1 MGIRTKL
8 LLPSITILIV
18 IIASLELYWLP
29 TLTQQ
34 EVIKQVKNQ
43 SSQLSVLEVALIDPI
58 LNGDL
63 AHIHLILDE
72 ILLNHPEWKWFSLVE
87 QNGVRLYPIT
97 EQPDIADAAH
107 VFRFSHPV
115 RYLDTTLGTIYLS
128 ADLTESIQAF
138 EHQLRILD
146 WLLLFLL
153 PLVAIA
159 SAVLQDIFVR
169 RPLHQLAGA
178 ATRIAHG
185 DFNVQLPKATTDEV
199 GQLVLA
205 FDGMCKMR
213 NTAQSALEELAYFD
227 LLTRLPNRAMFKS
240 HLTHALED
248 AAQTNSTLSLIFI
261 DLDRFKVIN
270 DTLGHDV
277 GDRLL
282 VEAAERIET
291 CVRAGDLIARLG
303 GDEFTIVVN
312 EKNQHHGSRV
322 IASRIVEA
330 LKQPFVFGSQKP
342 VISPSI
348 GIALYPENASDYG
361 TLMQYAD
368 TAMYQAKAMGGN
380 CYKYYSAEMG
390 IKLTRNM
397 TMEAGLRR
405 ALVEEEFILHYQPK
419 LELASGKIVGVEA
432 LIRWMDPVEGM
443 ISPDDF
449 IPLAEETGLIIPI
462 GEWVLRKAC
471 EQHAEWG
478 VPDIELAVNLSANHL
493 YDAGLLHTLK
503 TTLEETGFPADQLE
517 IEITENALMHD
528 VAKTISI
535 LEQIREL
542 GVKIAIDDF
551 GTGYSSL
558 NYLKRFAIDTI
569 KIDRSFVSDIPH
581 DADDVAITSATIAMA
596 HTLHRRLV
604 AEGIETKEQAD
615 FLNNLGCEMGQGYYY
630 SRPLPSY
637 KLTHLLSKSR
647 YINWPKPALI
657 SSIKSK
663 KS

>member
-8 LLPSITILIV
+8 LLPSLTILIV
-18 IIASLELYWLP
+18 IIASVELYWLP
-29 TLTQQ
+29 TLTEQ
-34 EVIKQVKNQ
+34 EVSKQVENQ
-43 SSQLSVLEVALIDPI
+43 TSQLSVLEIALIDPI
-58 LNGDL
+58 LNADL

-72 ILLNHPEWKWFSLVE
+72 ILTQHPEWKRLSLKE
-87 QNGVRLYPIT
+87 SNGTHLYPIT
-97 EQPDIADAAH
+97 EQLDIADTDH
-107 VFRFSHPV
+107 VFKFTHPV
-115 RYLDTTLGTIYLS
+115 EYSDSLLGHIYLS
-128 ADLTESIQAF
+128 ADLTESIHAF
-138 EHQLRILD
+138 EDQLRILD

-153 PLVAIA
+153 PLVAVA
-159 SAVLQDIFVR
+159 SALLQDIFVR
-169 RPLHQLAGA
+169 RPLHKLAGA

-185 DFNVQLPKATTDEV
+185 DFNVQLPEASTDEV
-199 GQLVLA
+199 GQLVKA

-227 LLTRLPNRAMFKS
+227 MLTRLPNRAMFKS

-248 AAQTNSTLSLIFI
+248 AAQINTTLSLIFI

-270 DTLGHDV
+270 DTLGHDI

-282 VEAAERIET
+282 VEAAERIEK

-312 EKNQHHGSRV
+312 EKSQHSGSRI
-322 IASRIVEA
+322 IAQRIVEEF
-330 LKQPFVFGSQKP
+330 KRPFSFSNQKP

-348 GIALYPENASDYG
+348 GISLYPEHATEYG

-368 TAMYQAKAMGGN
+368 TAMYQAKALGGN

-390 IKLTRNM
+390 HKLTTNM

-419 LELASGKIVGVEA
+419 LELATGKIVGVEA
-432 LIRWMDPVEGM
+432 LIRWIDPIDGM
-443 ISPDDF
+443 IPPDNF

-471 EQHAEWG
+471 EQYNEWG
-478 VPDIELAVNLSANHL
+478 VPDIELAINLSANHL
-493 YDAGLLHTLK
+493 YDAGLLDTLK
-503 TTLEETGFPADQLE
+503 NTLDETGFDATKLE

-528 VAKTISI
+528 VSKTISI
-535 LEQIREL
+535 LEQIRKL
-542 GVKIAIDDF
+542 GIKIAIDDF

-581 DADDVAITSATIAMA
+581 DADDVAITSATVAMA
-596 HTLHRRLV
+596 QNLNRRVV
-604 AEGIETKEQAD
+604 AEGIETQEQAD
-615 FLNNLGCEMGQGYYY
+615 FLNGLGCEMGQGYFY
-630 SRPLPSY
+630 SRPITSID
-637 KLTHLLSKSR
+637 LTDMLKNKR
-647 YINWPKPALI
+647 YLYWPKPTLI
-657 SSIKSK
+657 SSKVK
-663 KS
+663 